1 MTRSTPTTN
10 NPWVNEDF
18 SAWMRVAVA
27 MRWSTVEKLHGAMHG
42 EGGLVNVD
50 GKTVR
55 LSEKSHAAKV
65 GKVVRTWSKF
75 EPLSDE
81 RLWTCEGQWR
91 GPQ

>member
-1 MTRSTPTTN
+1 
-10 NPWVNEDF
+10 
-18 SAWMRVAVA
+18 MRVAVA
-27 MRWSTVEKLHGAMHG
+27 MRWDTVEKLHGAMHG

-81 RLWTCEGQWR
+81 RLWTCEDR
-91 GPQ
+91 MTLTREAIM